1 MDEDDTGRIGALL
14 AWAGFGFGLAALILQ
29 FSLTVPTAMA
39 NGRSLAGA
47 VEFYFSFFTILSN
60 SALVLVHL
68 ASATD
73 APALARL
80 RRPAVRL
87 GMVAVMLFVCAFYH
101 FVLAS
106 TWAPQGWFKVTDVAL
121 HYATPLFYVGWWLRF
136 APHGGVTMRA
146 IPMIA
151 AWPLVYALYAVA
163 RGAVVRAYPYP
174 VLDAAVL
181 GYGRVAANI
190 AGLLIVFATLC
201 AGVILIDRLLARD
214 RPA

>member
-1 MDEDDTGRIGALL
+1 MDEDETGRTGMIL
-14 AWAGFGFGLAALILQ
+14 AWVGFGLGFAALLLQ

-47 VEFYFSFFTILSN
+47 IEYYFSFFTILSN
-60 SALVLVHL
+60 IALVLVHL
-68 ASATD
+68 ASASE

-80 RRPAVRL
+80 RRPVVRA
-87 GMVAVMLFVCAFYH
+87 GMAAVMLFVCVFYH

-106 TWAPQGWFKVTDVAL
+106 TWAPQGWFKVADIAL

-136 APHGGVTMRA
+136 APHGSANMRS
-146 IPMIA
+146 IPAIA
-151 AWPLVYALYAVA
+151 AWPLAYALYAVA
-163 RGAVVRAYPYP
+163 RGEVVRAYPYA

-190 AGLLIVFATLC
+190 AGLLIVFAALC
-201 AGVILIDRLLARD
+201 AGVILIDRLLARGE
-214 RPA
+214 PA